1 MITQDIA
8 HAAGLYGPERLT
20 CLFCGRKHFQYAS
33 DLMVVCACG
42 AAGVYITNDDRVVGE
57 RWVGETQIRRSA
69 EQTMNDL
76 PNTN

>member
-8 HAAGLYGPERLT
+8 HAAGLYGPEAMT
-20 CLFCGRKHFQYAS
+20 CLFCGRNHRQYAS

-42 AAGVYITNDDRVVGE
+42 AAGKYITNDVQVIGE
-57 RWVGETQIRRSA
+57 QWVGVRAIRVSA
-69 EQTMNDL
+69 EQAMNDL